1 MGVDMNYEFQKKS
14 PKGWDRV
21 NDNFSNDRSYLL
33 YSWLGLD
40 ARNTWSVAAI
50 TPLRGLPDDIEL
62 QWDEDGCDDYWGEH
76 SQTWLLSDEILAST
90 SPVAIEDDEP
100 GSVVAGFCA
109 EVQRLHG
116 LHGTVRIVL
125 GFTG

>member
-40 ARNTWSVAAI
+40 ARNTWGVAAI

-62 QWDEDGCDDYWGEH
+62 QWDEDGCDDYWGEWICPYISRH
-76 SQTWLLSDEILAST
+76 LLSLNPLLACCRRYSRG
-90 SPVAIEDDEP
+90 E
-100 GSVVAGFCA
+100 
-109 EVQRLHG
+109 R
-116 LHGTVRIVL
+116 
-125 GFTG
+125 

>member
-40 ARNTWSVAAI
+40 ARNTWGVAAI

-90 SPVAIEDDEP
+90 SPVAIEDD
-100 GSVVAGFCA
+100 
-109 EVQRLHG
+109 
-116 LHGTVRIVL
+116 
-125 GFTG
+125 

>member
-1 MGVDMNYEFQKKS
+1 MSFRKKALRDGTGLTIIFQTTEAICFIH
-14 PKGWDRV
+14 GWVWMPVTR
-21 NDNFSNDRSYLL
+21 
-33 YSWLGLD
+33 G
-40 ARNTWSVAAI
+40 VAAI

-100 GSVVAGFCA
+100 GSVVAEFCA